1 VAPAELESVLLTHP
15 EVGDTAV
22 IGIYREELA
31 TELPRA
37 YVVPKGGLEGL
48 IKREGEK
55 GKARFAQEI
64 EKWMIDQVANHK
76 RLRGGVILIDAIPK
90 SYVMI
95 DETPT
100 DSRPTGK
107 ILRKNLRKLVE
118 DENKRNKGKL

>member
-1 VAPAELESVLLTHP
+1 MLLTHP

-37 YVVPKGGLEGL
+37 YVVPKGGLEAL
-48 IKREGEK
+48 IRREGEHA
-55 GKARFAQEI
+55 KAKFAQEV

-90 SYVMI
+90 S
-95 DETPT
+95 
-100 DSRPTGK
+100 
-107 ILRKNLRKLVE
+107 
-118 DENKRNKGKL
+118 

>member
-1 VAPAELESVLLTHP
+1 VLLTHP

-37 YVVPKGGLEGL
+37 YVVPKGGLEAL
-48 IKREGEK
+48 VKREGEK
-55 GKARFAQEI
+55 GKARFAQEV

-90 SYVMI
+90 SQVPHYL
-95 DETPT
+95 P
-100 DSRPTGK
+100 
-107 ILRKNLRKLVE
+107 
-118 DENKRNKGKL
+118 

>member
-37 YVVPKGGLEGL
+37 YVVPKGGLDSL
-48 IKREGEK
+48 IKREG
-55 GKARFAQEI
+55 KAGMAKFAQEV
-64 EKWMIDQVANHK
+64 EAWMVEQVANHK

-90 SYVMI
+90 SYVH
-95 DETPT
+95 
-100 DSRPTGK
+100 
-107 ILRKNLRKLVE
+107 L
-118 DENKRNKGKL
+118 